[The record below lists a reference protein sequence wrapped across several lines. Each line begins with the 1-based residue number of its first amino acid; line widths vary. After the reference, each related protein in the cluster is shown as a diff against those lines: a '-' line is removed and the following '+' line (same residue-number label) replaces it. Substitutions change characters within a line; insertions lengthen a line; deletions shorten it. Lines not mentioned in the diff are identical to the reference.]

1 MEAEDE
7 DLARGIARRDPGA
20 FDRFFDR
27 YAARLLAFLE
37 GMLRDRGSAEDLVQE
52 TMVRV
57 WEHIARYRE
66 TGAFRA
72 WVFRIAGNL
81 ALSELRRRKYRAA
94 VPLDGAAQSV
104 PDRRATDAHDR
115 LEREELAQ
123 LLEDGL
129 EELPFDQ
136 RAVLLMRTRGGMTL
150 REVAI
155 ALRVPEGTVKS
166 RMHHAVRRLREFVDR
181 RDGADIGGKRE

>member
-1 MEAEDE
+1 M
-7 DLARGIARRDPGA
+7 
-20 FDRFFDR
+20 
-27 YAARLLAFLE
+27 
-37 GMLRDRGSAEDLVQE
+37 
-52 TMVRV
+52 
-57 WEHIARYRE
+57 
-66 TGAFRA
+66 
-72 WVFRIAGNL
+72 
-81 ALSELRRRKYRAA
+81 
-94 VPLDGAAQSV
+94 

-115 LEREELAQ
+115 LEREELAH

-181 RDGADIGGKRE
+181 RNGADIEGERE